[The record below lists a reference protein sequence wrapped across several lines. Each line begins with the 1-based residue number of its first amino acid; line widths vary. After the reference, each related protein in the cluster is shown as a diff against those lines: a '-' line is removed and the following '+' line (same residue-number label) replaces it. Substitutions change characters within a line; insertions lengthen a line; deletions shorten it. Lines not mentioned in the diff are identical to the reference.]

1 MSELRPGITGCTVS
15 VDVDERLCEQCLRC
29 LDLHWR
35 QDPVTT
41 NGIAQKSHADD
52 DNYCPSTCR
61 ANCSPTASQHRVPLL
76 FRSVNMLQS
85 LAIRRCETARLRC
98 CNEGTNC
105 SSSSGA
111 ESRRNRVN
119 IHRCLG
125 IPDARAERVV
135 GPIAC
140 AQLLDAADGALGV
153 APVAAGR
160 RTAAACTYGSCIVVR
175 DGCQAPVEVGSLA
188 VVTGESAC
196 SRAQGDGVGGRVGIP
211 RSIAIAAG
219 RADIAGPVAGCRSR
233 SRVRRRGSG
242 DEHQRHDPAPSVIP
256 VASPWGR
263 GTWRMTLMR
272 RAIWWMLPSHR
283 PSRRVW
289 ATIQVLRHQLL
300 MVQTRAAS
308 RRTGRRPPRRAAAP
322 VPRARRVRTS

>member
-1 MSELRPGITGCTVS
+1 MSCALESRVARSPWTLTNVS
-15 VDVDERLCEQCLRC
+15 VSSACV
-29 LDLHWR
+29 
-35 QDPVTT
+35 V
-41 NGIAQKSHADD
+41 
-52 DNYCPSTCR
+52 STSTGDKTR
-61 ANCSPTASQHRVPLL
+61 SPPTASPRRAMLTTTTTAPAPAAPTAPQLRASIASPCCFARSTCCSRWRFAVVKQHGSAAVTKEP
-76 FRSVNMLQS
+76 
-85 LAIRRCETARLRC
+85 TARAVR
-98 CNEGTNC
+98 
-105 SSSSGA
+105 GA
-111 ESRRNRVN
+111 ESRRNRAN

-211 RSIAIAAG
+211 RSITIAAG